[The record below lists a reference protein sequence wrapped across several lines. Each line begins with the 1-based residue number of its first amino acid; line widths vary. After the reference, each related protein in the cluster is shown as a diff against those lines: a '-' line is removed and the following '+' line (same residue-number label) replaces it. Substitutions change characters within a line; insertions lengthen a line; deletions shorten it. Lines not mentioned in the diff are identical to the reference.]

1 MGHQMGVGS
10 MRALLFV
17 LVFLS
22 ASAFAGEPTAS
33 DRGAIR
39 QVIEGQMSAF
49 RQNDAAGAF
58 NFAAPGIQ
66 AMFGTPENFIRMVET
81 GYPPVYRPR
90 EVEFR
95 DLVVRD
101 DLIVQ
106 KVLVVGPDGRPVMAL
121 YTMELQPDGKWRI
134 AGCRLVEVDERST

>member
-1 MGHQMGVGS
+1 
-10 MRALLFV
+10 MRALL
-17 LVFLS
+17 LVFAFL
-22 ASAFAGEPTAS
+22 AGTAFAGEPSSA

-95 DLVVRD
+95 DIVIRD

-121 YTMELQPDGKWRI
+121 YTMELQPDGNWRI
-134 AGCRLVEVDERST
+134 AGCALVAVDERST

>member
-1 MGHQMGVGS
+1 
-10 MRALLFV
+10 MRALLLV
-17 LVFLS
+17 LVFL
-22 ASAFAGEPTAS
+22 AGTAVAAEPTAA

-39 QVIEGQMSAF
+39 QVIESQMSAF
-49 RQNDAAGAF
+49 RQNDAAAAF
-58 NFAAPGIQ
+58 RFAAPGIQ
-66 AMFGTPENFIRMVET
+66 AMFGTPDNFIRMVES

-95 DLVVRD
+95 DIVTRD

-106 KVLVVGPDGRPVMAL
+106 KVLIVGPDGRPVLAL
-121 YTMELQPDGKWRI
+121 YTMEMQPDGTWRI

>member
-1 MGHQMGVGS
+1 

-22 ASAFAGEPTAS
+22 GAAVAGEPSQA

-39 QVIEGQMSAF
+39 QVIESQMSAF
-49 RQNDAAGAF
+49 RQNDAAAAF
-58 NFAAPGIQ
+58 NFAAPEIQ

-81 GYPPVYRPR
+81 GYPPVFRPR
-90 EVEFR
+90 EVDFR
-95 DLVVRD
+95 EIVLRD

-121 YTMELQPDGKWRI
+121 YTMELQPDGTWRI
-134 AGCRLVEVDERST
+134 AGCALVAVDERST

>member
-1 MGHQMGVGS
+1 

-17 LVFLS
+17 LVILTGT
-22 ASAFAGEPTAS
+22 AFAGEPNQA

-39 QVIEGQMSAF
+39 QVIESQMSAF
-49 RQNDAAGAF
+49 LQNDAAAAF
-58 NFAAPGIQ
+58 NFAAPAIQ

-81 GYPPVYRPR
+81 GYPPVFRPR
-90 EVEFR
+90 EVDFR
-95 DLVVRD
+95 EIVLRD

-121 YTMELQPDGKWRI
+121 YTMELQPDGTWRI
-134 AGCRLVEVDERST
+134 AGCALVAVDERST